1 MKETFNEATTSRPLG
16 DRVIDGPL
24 VKADLCRLM
33 KQIGKEKKWKESDR
47 NAITVFKTTGI
58 RIVLIALHKGAEM
71 TKHAVKGMISI
82 QVLKGK
88 LQFDSDG
95 RKEELTDGHILVL
108 HEGISHSIIA
118 KKKTTMLLTITRTL
132 VENIPLN

>member
-16 DRVIDGPL
+16 DRAIDGPL
-24 VKADLCRLM
+24 VKADLGLLM
-33 KQIGKEKKWKESDR
+33 KQIRKERKWKESDR

-88 LQFDSDG
+88 LKFDSDG
-95 RKEELTDGHILVL
+95 RKEELIDGQILVL
-108 HEGISHSIIA
+108 HEGISHSILA
-118 KKKTTMLLTITRTL
+118 KKKSTILLTLTKTL
-132 VENIPLN
+132 VESIPLN